1 MKSDEAENCL
11 KSGEAD
17 EFFPRRRNF
26 KQKVRNLCRALDFF
40 GYFFFTPSLLGKVG
54 MGQEK
59 SDKGQAKKFRQIKLK
74 SVNFKDVSQRQLF
87 KTCV

>member
-26 KQKVRNLCRALDFF
+26 KQKVRNLYKALDFF

-54 MGQEK
+54 MGQKK
-59 SDKGQAKKFRQIKLK
+59 SNERSENSSNKSNSQGSIKKTLCNI
-74 SVNFKDVSQRQLF
+74 S
-87 KTCV
+87 